1 MRSLLAIFLICSF
14 AEADELTVGFSEV
27 DVTPKLAEDK
37 PVFIAGFSHNRKAT
51 KVHDPIM
58 ARAVVL
64 SDGKQKIALVCV
76 DVVGLFNA
84 MAQSVRKQLEG
95 FTYVCVSSTHNH
107 EGPDTLG
114 LWGKS
119 PLVSGIDK
127 AYMKI
132 LEAGIVK
139 AIQDA
144 QKNRASAS
152 ATIGTIQTPELIT
165 DNREP
170 YLKHDDLVTIR
181 FEGTDGKPIG
191 VLVQWNCHPETMA
204 SKNTELTSD
213 YVGVTVS
220 ELKKSQGCP
229 VAYFTGTVGGLMTSL
244 DVPIKNAKGEVLKD
258 GTWEKNDEFGR
269 LVARAAE
276 KAIKAAKP
284 VTLTPFEARQIAV
297 HIPVA
302 NNLYKLIWG
311 AGVLDR
317 TFYIWENDPHPAKP
331 VEAKD
336 LTRTGA
342 IRTELGYLKLGEL
355 EVAIVPGEI
364 YPELVLGKVQ
374 DPADP
379 AADFKDAPIEPSLY
393 AQMKGKHKMLIGL
406 GNDEIGY
413 IIPKRQWDAKAP
425 FCYGRKKDQYG
436 EENSVGQ
443 EAAPV
448 LCKAFA
454 DLVKGKK

>member
-1 MRSLLAIFLICSF
+1 MRSLLAFLLVYSF
-14 AEADELTVGFSEV
+14 TQAAELSVGFGEV
-27 DVTPKLAEDK
+27 DVTPKLSEDK
-37 PVFIAGFSHNRKAT
+37 PIFIAGFSHNRKAT

-84 MAQSVRKQLEG
+84 TAQSVRKQLEG

-119 PLVSGIDK
+119 PFSSGINK
-127 AYMKI
+127 AYMKD

-139 AIQDA
+139 AVQDA
-144 QKNRASAS
+144 NKNLAKASAK
-152 ATIGTIQTPELIT
+152 IGSIQTPELIT

-170 YLKHDDLVTIR
+170 YVKHDDLVTIR
-181 FEGTDGKPIG
+181 FEGADGKPIG

-213 YVGVTVS
+213 YVGVTVA

-244 DVPIKNAKGEVLKD
+244 DVPIKNAKGEILKD

-269 LVARAAE
+269 AVARAAE
-276 KAIKAAKP
+276 KALKDAKP
-284 VTLTPFEARQIAV
+284 ITLTPFEARRTDV
-297 HIPVA
+297 YVPVA
-302 NNLYKLIWG
+302 NFLYKMGWS
-311 AGVLDR
+311 AGVLER
-317 TFYIWENDPHPAKP
+317 VFYVWEDDPHPAKP

-342 IRTELGYLKLGEL
+342 IRTELGYLRLGEL

-393 AQMKGKHKMLIGL
+393 GQMKGKHKMIIGL

-413 IIPKRQWDAKAP
+413 IIPKRQWDATAP
-425 FCYGRKKDQYG
+425 YCYGRKKDQYG
-436 EENSVGQ
+436 EENSVGP

-454 DLVKGKK
+454 ELVRGKK